1 MRRSLSWLCLLGVG
15 CGVSFPEEYRIEDL
29 RILEIRAEPPE
40 IRIFQDA
47 PIDLEVNQL
56 ATQPLDLRPVQLS
69 ALIAHPDLDATFDG
83 QWIRCKVADDDT
95 GEVGSGFQRVPCDGV
110 GRVELGRGL
119 NLELS
124 PVQLLLEDVL
134 ANGGDP
140 VAVITSLAEDPR
152 DLFAG
157 LYANLN
163 LQAFA
168 TNASIPVDT
177 PSIEGTKRVV
187 IYDPAVVSLV
197 LREAR
202 RLGPDAIPMIS
213 GVATPSLCTRAS
225 ADQLG
230 AINAFLESRIPNRAP
245 RYAGIELRYQ
255 TDTATQAYDP
265 TAGPI
270 VLPPGTK
277 VELRGYVAE
286 EDLESYRVIDDNC
299 NLLQQQETMAFSW
312 FTTAG
317 ELSPQVTA
325 QSLNQA
331 DSQRRVMTYE
341 APESVEGAEQRVRIW
356 SVLRDGRGGSDA
368 KVIDV
373 LVRP

>member
-1 MRRSLSWLCLLGVG
+1 MARHLSWFALLAVG
-15 CGVSFPEEYRIEDL
+15 CGVSLPEEYRVEDL

-47 PIDLEVNQL
+47 PIDLELDQL
-56 ATQPLDLRPVQLS
+56 ATQPLDLRPVRLS

-163 LQAFA
+163 FQAFA
-168 TNASIPVDT
+168 TQAAIPVDT
-177 PSIEGTKRVV
+177 PAIEGTKRVV

-213 GVATPSLCTRAS
+213 GIPTPSLCTRAS
-225 ADQLG
+225 GDQLG
-230 AINAFLESRIPNRAP
+230 AINAFLEARIPNQAP
-245 RYAGIELRYQ
+245 RYAGLELRAE
-255 TDTATQAYDP
+255 TDTATRAYDP
-265 TAGPI
+265 AEGPI
-270 VLPPGTK
+270 VMAPGTQL
-277 VELRGYVAE
+277 ELRGYVAE
-286 EDLESYRVIDDNC
+286 TDLESYRVIDDNC
-299 NLLQQQETMAFSW
+299 NLLEQQETMAFSW

-325 QSLNQA
+325 QSLDQA
-331 DSQRRVMTYE
+331 DSRRRVMTYE
-341 APESVEGAEQRVRIW
+341 APATIEGPEQRVRIW

-368 KVIDV
+368 KVID
-373 LVRP
+373 LVIRP

>member
-1 MRRSLSWLCLLGVG
+1 MRRHLTGLCLFVFG
-15 CGVSFPEEYRIEDL
+15 CGVSLPEEYRIEDL
-29 RILEIRAEPPE
+29 RILEIRADPPE

-47 PIDLEVNQL
+47 PINLEPSQL
-56 ATQPLDLRPVQLS
+56 AGQPLDLRPVRLS
-69 ALIAHPDLDATFDG
+69 ALVAHPDLDASFDG
-83 QWIRCKVADDDT
+83 QWIRCKVADDET
-95 GEVGSGFQRVPCDGV
+95 GAVGSGFQRVPCDGA

-119 NLELS
+119 NLELA

-134 ANGGDP
+134 SNGGDP

-163 LQAFA
+163 FQAFA
-168 TNASIPVDT
+168 TNTSIPVDT
-177 PSIEGTKRVV
+177 NAIEGTKRVV
-187 IYDPAVVSLV
+187 IYDPAVVALV
-197 LREAR
+197 LREAQ

-225 ADQLG
+225 AQQLG
-230 AINAFLESRIPNRAP
+230 AINAFLESRIPNQAP

-265 TAGPI
+265 AAGPI
-270 VLPPGTK
+270 VMPPGTK
-277 VELRGYVAE
+277 IELRGYVAQA
-286 EDLESYRVIDDNC
+286 DLESYRVIDDNC
-299 NLLQQQETMAFSW
+299 NLLEQQETMAFSW

-325 QSLNQA
+325 QSLDQA
-331 DSQRRVMTYE
+331 DSRRRVMTYE
-341 APESVEGAEQRVRIW
+341 APPTIEGSEQRVRIW

-368 KVIDV
+368 KVLDV
-373 LVRP
+373 LIRP

>member
-1 MRRSLSWLCLLGVG
+1 MPRHLTWLCLLATG
-15 CGVSFPEEYRIEDL
+15 CGVSLPEEYRVEDL

-47 PIDLEVNQL
+47 PIDLEPSQL
-56 ATQPLDLRPVQLS
+56 ANQPLDLRPVQLS
-69 ALIAHPDLDATFDG
+69 ALVAHPDLDANFDG

-95 GEVGSGFQRVPCDGV
+95 GEVGSGFQRVPCDGA

-119 NLELS
+119 NLALS

-163 LQAFA
+163 FQAFA
-168 TNASIPVDT
+168 NGAVIPVDT

-187 IYDPAVVSLV
+187 IFDPAVVSLV

-213 GVATPSLCTRAS
+213 GVPTPSLCTRAS

-265 TAGPI
+265 ASGPI
-270 VLPPGTK
+270 VLAPGTQ

-286 EDLESYRVIDDNC
+286 GDLESYRVIDDNC
-299 NLLQQQETMAFSW
+299 NLLEQQETMAFSW

-325 QSLNQA
+325 QSLDQA
-331 DSQRRVMTYE
+331 DSRRRVMTYE

-356 SVLRDGRGGSDA
+356 SVLRDGRGGSDS